1 MNQEYSNNK
10 GFDNNHL
17 TWDSSEV
24 TSLEREML
32 LGNLNYINSKVISN
46 WTKGVLTVLTV
57 LIPVLGQI
65 IGLIAGMVFLSDEAK
80 DKRSFGT
87 VLIAVS
93 IMTFCTLAFLWLNW
107 RGILKFV

>member
-1 MNQEYSNNK
+1 MKQECSNNE
-10 GFDNNHL
+10 GFDNSHL
-17 TWDSSEV
+17 TWNSNEV

-32 LGNLNYINSKVISN
+32 LGNLNYINNKVISN
-46 WTKGVLTVLTV
+46 WTKGVLTVLAV

-93 IMTFCTLAFLWLNW
+93 IMTFCALAFLWLNW
-107 RGILKFV
+107 RGIL